1 MEAVQA
7 VKRGRPPV
15 ENKAQFRNVAVLIDA
30 YNLLRKVAKRGRGAD
45 NSTAVGGAYPKGIW
59 QNVTR

>member
-15 ENKAQFRNVAVLIDA
+15 ENKAQFRNVAVPIDA
-30 YNLLRKVAKRGRGAD
+30 YNLLRSAAEKEERTIARQLGVLIRKEYGK
-45 NSTAVGGAYPKGIW
+45 T
-59 QNVTR
+59 

>member
-15 ENKAQFRNVAVLIDA
+15 ENKAQFRNVAVPIDA
-30 YNLLRKVAKRGRGAD
+30 YNLLRKKRGRGAD

>member
-15 ENKAQFRNVAVLIDA
+15 ENKAQFRNVAVPIDA
-30 YNLLRKVAKRGRGAD
+30 YNLLRSAAEEEERTIARQL
-45 NSTAVGGAYPKGIW
+45 AVLIRKEYGK
-59 QNVTR
+59 T

>member
-15 ENKAQFRNVAVLIDA
+15 ENKAQFRNVAVPIDA
-30 YNLLRKVAKRGRGAD
+30 YELLRSAAD
-45 NSTAVGGAYPKGIW
+45 KEERTIARQLAVLIRKEYGK
-59 QNVTR
+59 T

>member
-15 ENKAQFRNVAVLIDA
+15 ENKAQFRNVAVPIDA
-30 YNLLRKVAKRGRGAD
+30 YNLLRSAERKRSG
-45 NSTAVGGAYPKGIW
+45 
-59 QNVTR
+59 Q

>member
-15 ENKAQFRNVAVLIDA
+15 ENKAQFRNVAVPIDA
-30 YNLLRKVAKRGRGAD
+30 YDLLRSAAEVEERTIARQL
-45 NSTAVGGAYPKGIW
+45 AVLIRKEYGK
-59 QNVTR
+59 T

>member
-15 ENKAQFRNVAVLIDA
+15 ENKAQFRNVAVPLDA
-30 YNLLRKVAKRGRGAD
+30 YNLLRSAAEKEERTIARQLGVLIRKEYGK
-45 NSTAVGGAYPKGIW
+45 T
-59 QNVTR
+59 

>member
-15 ENKAQFRNVAVLIDA
+15 ENKAQFRNVAVPIDA
-30 YNLLRKVAKRGRGAD
+30 YNLLRSAKRGRGAD